1 VAVHEVLNEL
11 FGGEMMSEEIKFRAW
26 DRRRKKMH
34 MVGAIVWDNGK
45 IVEVDADNGDLIK
58 RYELMQFT
66 GLTDSKRTEN
76 YPEGQEIYEG
86 DIISCIGSSGEKET
100 GTIAWDEGDLAWYI
114 ENPTGMSIAL
124 CFYQSCIRSIEVIG
138 NIHNNPDL
146 LGVGV

>member
-1 VAVHEVLNEL
+1 MAVHEVLNEL

-58 RYELMQFT
+58 RYELMQYT
-66 GLTDSKRTEN
+66 GLTDKNGT
-76 YPEGQEIYEG
+76 PIYEG
-86 DIISCIGSSGEKET
+86 DLVRCIGSSGENET
-100 GTIAWDEGDLAWYI
+100 GVVAWDESDLAWYI

>member
-1 VAVHEVLNEL
+1 
-11 FGGEMMSEEIKFRAW
+11 MSEEIKFRAW

-66 GLTDSKRTEN
+66 GLTDSKRIEN

-86 DIISCIGSSGEKET
+86 DILPIWEHGEKYYYKV
-100 GTIAWDEGDLAWYI
+100 IYDGDCFMLAILDSDQGSYPLATK
-114 ENPTGMSIAL
+114 N
-124 CFYQSCIRSIEVIG
+124 YRSEVIG
-138 NIHNNPDL
+138 NIHDNPEL
-146 LGVGV
+146 LGAGA